1 MDPAAKGAGT
11 DRRGIVYRLLT
22 LISICLI
29 AAAFVS
35 PGWWV
40 SLTAPNYPEATF
52 PQGIRILFH
61 MDSVR
66 NGCDIRASKEV
77 EENEAL
83 DCVHEMDTIN
93 HYVGMYPI
101 ASGGPVEKAFSP
113 FLFAMMGVMLLAFAA
128 PGRKTRIAVS
138 VLGYGAVIGWMA
150 LTLYGENG
158 VQYQTTGY
166 LRGLVV
172 SLGQDTKDKVE
183 ADQNLSP
190 IVKMLKQSL
199 EDSAASEKTATAT
212 IGDRQALI
220 DNLKANYEIDEQKKP
235 MHEQVGWTGSGM
247 QVFQWHYAKSL
258 ARWFNEPARND
269 PLVATM
275 SVVARV
281 LFWVVIGFMA
291 VLTAIAAL
299 SAKRPLY
306 WVLVLVPLLLPVGF
320 LAEYAG
326 WLWWYG
332 HSLNEMGAFTLKPF
346 MPTVFGDGKVAQFTT
361 HSYPA
366 SGFFLMLASSVAL
379 ALAALIRA
387 KQLRLAGAAAEGM

>member
-1 MDPAAKGAGT
+1 MALAVSSKRGVLYRALTVAA
-11 DRRGIVYRLLT
+11 IVLLGV
-22 LISICLI
+22 
-29 AAAFVS
+29 AYFQ

-61 MDSVR
+61 MDSVQ
-66 NGCDIRASKEV
+66 NGCTIRSSTEV
-77 EENEAL
+77 EETEAL

-113 FLFAMMGVMLLAFAA
+113 FLFGMIGVMALAFAS
-128 PGRKTRIAVS
+128 PGRRSRLAVS
-138 VLGYGAVIGWMA
+138 VLGYGTVAVWMTMGIFGQDGVA
-150 LTLYGENG
+150 LH
-158 VQYQTTGY
+158 TTNY
-166 LRGLVV
+166 LKGMVV
-172 SLGQDTKDKVE
+172 SLGQDTGEDVS
-183 ADQNLSP
+183 DQNLSP
-190 IVKMLKQSL
+190 IVRALKESL
-199 EDSAASEKTATAT
+199 AESEAAEQQTMASTD
-212 IGDRQALI
+212 DRAALVA
-220 DNLKANYEIDEQKKP
+220 NLKANFEIDQGKLPAAERQA
-235 MHEQVGWTGSGM
+235 WTGSIM
-247 QVFQWHYAKSL
+247 QVFRWHYAKSL

-275 SVVARV
+275 TTYAYVLYGLVLALMVGATLAAWRARWLPYWALV
-281 LFWVVIGFMA
+281 LIPMA
-291 VLTAIAAL
+291 V
-299 SAKRPLY
+299 
-306 WVLVLVPLLLPVGF
+306 PVGF

-366 SGFFLMLASSVAL
+366 LGFGMMLGSSALL
-379 ALAALIRA
+379 ALAALVRFVDLRA
-387 KQLRLAGAAAEGM
+387 AGDAAAKM